1 MPWCRENPPFRSDD
15 LIATASALLAET
27 LGTCPDR
34 WLLVDVAAQRLLL
47 VTDGVPQ
54 GSWSVSTAAAGLD
67 AREDSGG
74 TPPGVHLI
82 AERIGLGYP
91 PGTEFSSRLP
101 TGRTVPPDD
110 LPGEPDRDLI
120 LSRILVLEGMQEGIN
135 RGPGI
140 DSRARYIYLHGT
152 NHEDLL
158 GKPVSG
164 GCVRLGNRD
173 IITVCDLVREGDP
186 VVII

>member
-1 MPWCRENPPFRSDD
+1 MPSRRENPPSVSAD
-15 LIATASALLAET
+15 LLATASDLLTGT

-34 WLLVDVAAQRLLL
+34 WLLVDVAGQRLLL
-47 VTDGVPQ
+47 VTGGTPRRT
-54 GSWSVSTAAAGLD
+54 WPVSTAAAGLD

-74 TPPGVHLI
+74 TPPGVHRI
-82 AERIGLGYP
+82 VERIGLGSP

-101 TGRTVPPDD
+101 TGRTLPLDD

-120 LSRILVLEGMQEGIN
+120 LSRILILEGMQEGVN

-140 DSRARYIYLHGT
+140 DSRERYIYLHGT
-152 NHEDLL
+152 NHEDQL
-158 GKPVSG
+158 GQPVSG
-164 GCVRLGNRD
+164 GCVRLANRD